1 MGLLF
6 PSLSDDIDRMDISS
20 KIKLIADELNRRDT
34 VLAVTTATLAL
45 AAATHAHRTLRAE
58 RAAGIAFTLPAATGS
73 GDKYRVVVGTTFTGN
88 CTVAVTGND
97 TFKGVALAAADG
109 GNSLN
114 AWEAAAGDNR
124 ITLDGTTTGGYAGD
138 VIELEDVKAD
148 VWSARLVLA
157 QTGTE
162 ATPFS
167 TV

>member
-6 PSLSDDIDRMDISS
+6 PTFSGDIDEKDISS

-34 VLAVTTATLAL
+34 VLAVTTATLAI
-45 AAATHAHRTLRAE
+45 AAATHSHRTLRAE

-73 GDKYRVVVGTTFTGN
+73 GDKYRIVVGTTFTGN

-97 TFKGVALAAADG
+97 TFKGVALAAADTDDTV
-109 GNSLN
+109 N
-114 AWEAAAGDNR
+114 AWEAVAGDNR
-124 ITLDGTTTGGYAGD
+124 ITLNGTTTGGYAGD
-138 VIELEDVKAD
+138 VIELEDVKTD
-148 VWSARLVLA
+148 VWNATLILA